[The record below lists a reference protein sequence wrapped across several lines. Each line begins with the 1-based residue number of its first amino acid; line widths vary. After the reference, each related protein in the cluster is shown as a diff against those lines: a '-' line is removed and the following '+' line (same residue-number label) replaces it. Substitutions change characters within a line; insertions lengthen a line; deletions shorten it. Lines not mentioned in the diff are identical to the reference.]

1 MQIAITDFT
10 AFCVFPTLM
19 HHLQREAPGLRFEL
33 RYLPHSPALTEL
45 LAGEVDL
52 ALGFNTPDEPAHPD
66 LEEINW
72 LRDEYVVISQANRT
86 ALTLDAYLAAR
97 HLVVTPWNERQG
109 VLDCELERQG
119 YSRQVAMKTPSML
132 SAPFIIEQSDLLMAL
147 PRRAAETMARAA
159 RLTISRC
166 RFRFRRLTSRFTPT
180 NAAGR
185 EATRWLISLLQT
197 LVGESTAS

>member
-1 MQIAITDFT
+1 
-10 AFCVFPTLM
+10 
-19 HHLQREAPGLRFEL
+19 
-33 RYLPHSPALTEL
+33 TEL

-72 LRDEYVVISQANRT
+72 LRDEYVVISQADRT

-159 RLTISRC
+159 RLTIFPLPFPVPPFDVKIYAHQRS
-166 RFRFRRLTSRFTPT
+166 
-180 NAAGR
+180 GKR
-185 EATRWLISLLQT
+185 EATHWLISLLQT
-197 LVGESTAS
+197 LVAESTAS

>member
-1 MQIAITDFT
+1 M
-10 AFCVFPTLM
+10 
-19 HHLQREAPGLRFEL
+19 RRPGCGFEL

-52 ALGFNTPDEPAHPD
+52 ASVQYPDEPAHPD

-119 YSRQVAMKTPSML
+119 YSRQVAMKTL
-132 SAPFIIEQSDLLMAL
+132 DAERAL
-147 PRRAAETMARAA
+147 YY
-159 RLTISRC
+159 
-166 RFRFRRLTSRFTPT
+166 
-180 NAAGR
+180 
-185 EATRWLISLLQT
+185 
-197 LVGESTAS
+197 

>member
-1 MQIAITDFT
+1 MPPAAFVPAASTDCMQIAITDFT

-86 ALTLDAYLAAR
+86 ALT
-97 HLVVTPWNERQG
+97 P
-109 VLDCELERQG
+109 
-119 YSRQVAMKTPSML
+119 
-132 SAPFIIEQSDLLMAL
+132 
-147 PRRAAETMARAA
+147 
-159 RLTISRC
+159 
-166 RFRFRRLTSRFTPT
+166 TPT
-180 NAAGR
+180 LR
-185 EATRWLISLLQT
+185 PVIWW
-197 LVGESTAS
+197 